1 MKNIKKKMKKS
12 GRMRKDD
19 KKKDNVKMKA
29 SRNILNIPNQITIAR
44 IILIPIFIL
53 TLFLP
58 IANNNIMAAFIFL
71 IIALTDHLDGYLARK
86 LNQITDF
93 GKLIDPL
100 ADKLLVLSALVF
112 LIGRDPVGIPAW
124 IAYLLIVRDMVI
136 IGLRSC
142 DKEKVI
148 LSASW
153 WGKSKTV
160 AEMVGIFAVLLN
172 LEIGVYILVLAVILS
187 WISGIIYIY
196 RGRNI
201 VKGFF

>member
-1 MKNIKKKMKKS
+1 MKKS
-12 GRMRKDD
+12 VRLRKDD
-19 KKKDNVKMKA
+19 KKKDNVKMKT

-58 IANNNIMAAFIFL
+58 IGNNNIIAAFIFL

-100 ADKLLVLSALVF
+100 ADKLLVLSALIF

-124 IAYLLIVRDMVI
+124 IAYLLIVRDIVI

-153 WGKSKTV
+153 WGKAKTV
-160 AEMVGIFAVLLN
+160 AEMVGIFAILLN

-201 VKGFF
+201 VSGLF